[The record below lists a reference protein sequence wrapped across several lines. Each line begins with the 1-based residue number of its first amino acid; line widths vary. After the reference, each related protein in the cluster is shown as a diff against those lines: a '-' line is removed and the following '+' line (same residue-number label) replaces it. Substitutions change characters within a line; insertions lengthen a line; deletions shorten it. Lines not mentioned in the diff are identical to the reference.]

1 MRKNDFSLLSLNFND
16 EEDLYRMNQN
26 LKRLTKEIEYS
37 FDIVYEAQENDDI
50 LCETETALIV
60 EKMIQEL
67 ERDLKILKKYEEN
80 IKDISLEEYLD
91 LSSNY
96 KYNER

>member
-1 MRKNDFSLLSLNFND
+1 MRKNDFSLLSLDVND
-16 EEDLYRMNQN
+16 EEDLYRINQS
-26 LKRLTKEIEYS
+26 LKRLTEEIEYR
-37 FDIVYEAQENDDI
+37 FDKVYEAQENDDI
-50 LCETETALIV
+50 LCETETSLIV

-67 ERDLKILKKYEEN
+67 EIDLKILKKYEEN

-96 KYNER
+96 KYIER